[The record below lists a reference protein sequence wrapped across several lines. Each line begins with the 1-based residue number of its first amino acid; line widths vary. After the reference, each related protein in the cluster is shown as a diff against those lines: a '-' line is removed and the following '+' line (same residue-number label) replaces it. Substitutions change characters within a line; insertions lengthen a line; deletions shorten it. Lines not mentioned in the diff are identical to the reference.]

1 MEKMI
6 TLANTKEINSVDIK
20 GFKVIIEEIE
30 NEYST
35 KYSVSL
41 KYPKGHGVIEDV
53 QEFQTLGE
61 AYKKAFNLVTLVVNW
76 KVKL

>member
-1 MEKMI
+1 MI
-6 TLANTKEINSVDIK
+6 TLEKTKEINSVDIK

-30 NEYST
+30 GEYST

-41 KYPKGHGVIEDV
+41 KYPKGHGIIEDLE
-53 QEFQTLGE
+53 QFQTLGD

>member
-1 MEKMI
+1 MT

-41 KYPKGHGVIEDV
+41 KYPEGYAIIEDLE
-53 QEFQTLGE
+53 EFQTLGD